1 MDRFQGKYNLLKLE
15 LTKIIILPAL
25 TGGLG
30 SRVTREGSR
39 LGGLI

>member
-30 SRVTREGSR
+30 SSVTREGSR